1 MKNHVILTLH
11 ATNVHGHTYNSYMSF
26 LIDDT
31 QNACHSR
38 SSLQAFG
45 VGVRG
50 EEIIKKSRVLIV
62 FFS

>member
-1 MKNHVILTLH
+1 MILTLH
-11 ATNVHGHTYNSYMSF
+11 ATNVNGHTYTSYMSF

-38 SSLQAFG
+38 FSLQVFG

-50 EEIIKKSRVLIV
+50 EEIVKIPMY
-62 FFS
+62 